1 MIQLLLETKKQ
12 FNRCVGVVT
21 DNRRIV
27 TSSSVILTAGTFLRG
42 EIHMGLDVRPAGRL
56 GDEPAIGI
64 AKTIESI
71 GFNMGRLR
79 TGTPPRILKDSIEF
93 V

>member
-1 MIQLLLETKKQ
+1 
-12 FNRCVGVVT
+12 
-21 DNRRIV
+21 
-27 TSSSVILTAGTFLRG
+27 
-42 EIHMGLDVRPAGRL
+42 MGLDVRPAGRL

-93 V
+93 VKILCFK

>member
-1 MIQLLLETKKQ
+1 M
-12 FNRCVGVVT
+12 NRCVGVVT
-21 DNRRIV
+21 NTGHIM

-42 EIHMGLDVRPAGRL
+42 EIHIGMDVRPAGRL
-56 GDEPAIGI
+56 GDEPAVGI

-79 TGTPPRILKDSIEF
+79 TGTPPRILKSSIEYIQF
-93 V
+93 YFSK